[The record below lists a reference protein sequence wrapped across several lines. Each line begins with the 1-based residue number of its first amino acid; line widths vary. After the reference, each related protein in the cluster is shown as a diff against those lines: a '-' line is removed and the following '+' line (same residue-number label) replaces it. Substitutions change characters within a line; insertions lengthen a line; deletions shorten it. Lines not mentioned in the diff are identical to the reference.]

1 MPLKTDY
8 KPGGAICQLS
18 FGDLNTIGNV
28 LNTISILIVPSGAI
42 AEVKRPNASGKDWQ
56 LVIPAGGGGGD
67 LPSNAGK
74 SKWMVPT
81 LSADNATA
89 TDDPTLWTVDWI
101 RAHA

>member
-1 MPLKTDY
+1 MGFPLKADY
-8 KPGGAICQLS
+8 KTRSALCQLS
-18 FGDLNTIGNV
+18 FSDLNTICNV
-28 LNTISILIVPSGAI
+28 LNTIGITIVPASSL
-42 AEVKRPNASGKDWQ
+42 AEIKRPTASGIDWQ
-56 LVIPAGGGGGD
+56 IVIPCGSG

-81 LSADNATA
+81 LSADNATE